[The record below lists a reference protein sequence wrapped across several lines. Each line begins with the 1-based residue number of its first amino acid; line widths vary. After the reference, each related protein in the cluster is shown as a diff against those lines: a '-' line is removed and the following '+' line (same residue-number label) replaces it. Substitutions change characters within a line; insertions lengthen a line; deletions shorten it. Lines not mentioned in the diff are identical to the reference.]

1 MEITVSQHEGTKPVA
16 VIHLQGALNGKK
28 LIAEAQKLFDAGTRD
43 LLLDMTEL
51 TFISSAGL
59 SALHQ
64 IARVYRGE
72 DPSTFDDTQAMRKER
87 DSVMRKERY
96 SGFRFQEH
104 VKLLNPSE
112 AIQDV
117 LDIVG
122 FRAFFEI
129 FTDLDE
135 AIASFQ

>member
-1 MEITVSQHEGTKPVA
+1 MEITVSQHEREGATPVA
-16 VIHLQGALNGKK
+16 VIQLQGAMNGKK
-28 LIAEAQKLFDAGTRD
+28 LVAEAQKLYDAGTRN

-59 SALHQ
+59 SALHH
-64 IARVYRGE
+64 IALVFRGE
-72 DPSTFDDTQAMRKER
+72 GQPDFKEDREAVRALRK
-87 DSVMRKERY
+87 KRY
-96 SGFRFQEH
+96 TGFRFQEH

-122 FRAFFEI
+122 FQAFFEI

>member
-1 MEITVSQHEGTKPVA
+1 MEITISQHEGTTPVA
-16 VIHLQGALNGKK
+16 VIQLGGAMNGKK
-28 LIAEAQKLFDAGTRD
+28 LVAEAQKLYDAGTRN

-59 SALHQ
+59 SALHHV
-64 IARVYRGE
+64 ALVYRGE
-72 DPSTFDDTQAMRKER
+72 GQPNFKEDREAVQAMRKER
-87 DSVMRKERY
+87 NT
-96 SGFRFQEH
+96 GFYFQEH
-104 VKLLNPSE
+104 VKLFNPSE

-122 FRAFFEI
+122 LKAFFEI
-129 FTDLDE
+129 FPDLDE